1 MNQKKRLSG
10 AAVFWITVV
19 SVSVVLSLA
28 VILLSRDAFAF
39 GKRGEEATVTVEED
53 DSVFDVARKL
63 RKTGA
68 VSFPAA
74 FTLYSR
80 LRGGLVLSEG
90 EYTVSGDM
98 SYDEIRYTLAPRAAA
113 KARKQIKLTIREGL
127 TTEGIVSLF
136 VENGIGTPE
145 GFADVIDNYPFSYEF
160 IGDIPEAEGRTHR
173 LDGYLFPDTYYFYA
187 DSTEVEAISKLLS
200 AFDRR
205 FTPQMRADALA
216 RGISVDEAV
225 RVASL
230 IEAEAF
236 HPADMGKIA
245 SVFYNRLGSSYRFL
259 ESDATVKYLMGLD
272 GETGAFS
279 EAVKADH
286 PYNTY
291 QKEGLPPGAIG
302 NPGADALYAAV
313 YPEKTD
319 YFYFVS
325 TDDKSMVYSRTY
337 REHLDAV
344 KKIRG

>member
-1 MNQKKRLSG
+1 MKKKQISPT
-10 AAVFWITVV
+10 AVFWIVVV
-19 SVSVVLSLA
+19 SASVILSLFG
-28 VILLSRDAFAF
+28 ILLGRDAFAF
-39 GKRGEEATVTVEED
+39 GKKGEEATVTVEAG
-53 DSVFDVARKL
+53 DSVYAVARKL

-80 LRGGLVLSEG
+80 LRGGLTLSEG

-98 SYDEIRYTLAPRAAA
+98 SYDEIRYTLAPRAV

-127 TTEGIVSLF
+127 TTDAIIALF

-145 GFADVIDNYPFSYEF
+145 GFADAIENYPFSYDF
-160 IGDIPEAEGRTHR
+160 VNDIPVSEGRTHR

-187 DSTEVEAISKLLS
+187 DSTEVEAISKLLA

-205 FTPQMRADALA
+205 FTPQMRANLAA
-216 RGISVDEAV
+216 RGLSVDEAV

-230 IEAEAF
+230 VEAEAY
-236 HPADMGKIA
+236 HAADMGKIA

-259 ESDATVKYLMGLD
+259 ESDATVKYMMGLD
-272 GETGAFS
+272 ETAGETVS
-279 EAVKADH
+279 EAIKADR

-325 TDDKSMVYSRTY
+325 AADKTMVYSRTY

-344 KKIRG
+344 KRIRG

>member
-1 MNQKKRLSG
+1 MKQKKRISR
-10 AAVFWITVV
+10 AAVFWLSVV
-19 SVSVVLSLA
+19 SVSLILSLS
-28 VILLSRDAFAF
+28 VILFSRDAFAF
-39 GKRGEEATVTVEED
+39 GKKGEEATVTVEAG
-53 DSVFDVARKL
+53 DSVYAVARKL

-80 LRGGLVLSEG
+80 LRGGLSLSEG

-98 SYDEIRYTLAPRAAA
+98 SYDEIRYTLAPRAA

-127 TTEGIVSLF
+127 TTDAIVALF

-145 GFADVIDNYPFSYEF
+145 GFADAIENYPFSYDF
-160 IGDIPEAEGRTHR
+160 VNDIPVSEGRTHR
-173 LDGYLFPDTYYFYA
+173 LDGYLFPDTYYFYT
-187 DSTEVEAISKLLS
+187 DSTEVEALSKLLA

-205 FTPQMRADALA
+205 FTPQMRADAGA
-216 RGISVDEAV
+216 RGFSVDEVV

-230 IEAEAF
+230 VEAEAY
-236 HPADMGKIA
+236 HAADMGRIA

-259 ESDATVKYLMGLD
+259 ESDATVKYFWELN

-279 EAVKADH
+279 DALKADH

-302 NPGADALYAAV
+302 NPGAAALYAAV

-325 TDDKSMVYSRTY
+325 TADKTMVYSRTY